1 MQISSD
7 VGEFTARILIAFFAG
22 ALIGLERERTRIKS
36 SKKYDLPG
44 MRSFG
49 LTSILGAL
57 TSYLTVNPHGMSG
70 ELILAA
76 GTIGFALVL
85 VFYII
90 HRTIM
95 LRLSG
100 ITTYLT
106 LLIAYVLGLM
116 TGVGLLVEAVS
127 ASILTTFVLAIKYP
141 SRRIVAE
148 ISYDEFIALLEVGT
162 LSLILGPIIY
172 SLNITFLGLSV
183 FKVYIFFM
191 IVLLISLFSYFLVKV
206 FGTVGL
212 ETSAVLGSLVNSEAT
227 IASITSILDR
237 VSDPA
242 TWSKLLKLTT
252 LIVISTLHVRS
263 AILALV
269 AVYTFLSTKLA
280 TQLIIPVLLASLPAI
295 GVLGFLSVRREK
307 TLGPGKFV
315 LESPLNWGS
324 AVKTAIAYS
333 ILTLTVYL
341 ISSTYKEILPLVAFL
356 GGLVNA
362 TATIFSLTAYAS
374 TLPPQLVAGSL
385 LLSIASATL
394 NKVFYL
400 SEKTY
405 RTGKWKMVFATSV
418 LMSIPF
424 FAVALFELLQS

>member
-1 MQISSD
+1 MQLSSD
-7 VGEFTARILIAFFAG
+7 IGEFTARILIAFFAG
-22 ALIGLERERTRIKS
+22 ALIGLERERTRIRNN
-36 SKKYDLPG
+36 KKYDLPG

-57 TSYLTVNPHGMSG
+57 TSFLTVNPHGMSG
-70 ELILAA
+70 SLILAT

-85 VFYII
+85 VFYIV
-90 HRTIM
+90 HRTVM

-106 LLIAYVLGLM
+106 LMIAYVLGLM
-116 TGVGLLVEAVS
+116 AGVGLLVEAVS

-172 SLNITFLGLSV
+172 SLNVTFLGLSV

-237 VSDPA
+237 VSDPS
-242 TWSKLLKLTT
+242 TWSRLLKLTT

-263 AILALV
+263 AVLALA
-269 AVYTFLSTKLA
+269 AVYTFLSTELA
-280 TQLIIPVLLASLPAI
+280 TQLIIPVLLATLPAV
-295 GVLGFLSVRREK
+295 GVLGFLSLRKGK

-324 AVKTAIAYS
+324 AIKTAIAYS

-341 ISSTYKEILPLVAFL
+341 ISNTYKEILPLIAFL

-362 TATIFSLTAYAS
+362 TATIFSVTAYAS
-374 TLPPQLVAGSL
+374 TMPPSLVAGSL

-418 LMSIPF
+418 VMSIPF